1 MELHEKLQQLR
12 KQRGLTQEE
21 LAEALYVSRTAV
33 SKWESGRGYPSI
45 DSLKELS
52 KFYSVSID
60 DLLSGEKAIYL
71 AEQENR
77 ASLQK
82 GRDVCFAL
90 LDLLS
95 ILLLILPLYPRQGS
109 GMIESVSL
117 LTYWETAPVFS
128 AAYAALTLLLCL
140 TGLARLLLKPQKQ
153 AAASPITGAS
163 LTVSIAAVLLFA
175 LTRQVYAVVLVFL
188 LLIAKGAVLLK
199 HPAG

>member
-52 KFYSVSID
+52 KFFSVSID
-60 DLLSGEKAIYL
+60 DLLSGEKVIYL

-77 ASLQK
+77 SSLQRS
-82 GRDVCFAL
+82 RDICLGL

-117 LTYWETAPVFS
+117 LAYWETAPVFS
-128 AAYAALTLLLCL
+128 AAYAILAILLSL
-140 TGLARLLLKPQKQ
+140 TGAGRLLLKPMKKELGRL
-153 AAASPITGAS
+153 ITGVS
-163 LTVSIAAVLLFA
+163 LSVSIAVVLLFA
-175 LTRQVYAVVLVFL
+175 LTRQAYAVTLVFL
-188 LLIAKGAVLLK
+188 LLVAKGAVLLK